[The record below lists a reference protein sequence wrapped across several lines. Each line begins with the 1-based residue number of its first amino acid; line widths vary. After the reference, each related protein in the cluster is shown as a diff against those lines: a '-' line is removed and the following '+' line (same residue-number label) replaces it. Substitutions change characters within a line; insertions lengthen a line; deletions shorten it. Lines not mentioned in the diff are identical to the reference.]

1 MGQKISKNG
10 NGGYAALEKSK
21 SGTLSQTFL
30 NLSVYHSQEILI
42 HFDHRYRI
50 DQVIIC
56 ITGSVA
62 TIGGCNEYT
71 EEPIKVPPL
80 RLIALS
86 SYEVRSLQRIF
97 FFSNRVAQFLH
108 TNINNF
114 VESTKNGVYLL
125 DF

>member
-21 SGTLSQTFL
+21 SGTLSQTYL
-30 NLSVYHSQEILI
+30 NLSVYHSQEIILTI
-42 HFDHRYRI
+42 AII
-50 DQVIIC
+50 DQVIIFF
-56 ITGSVA
+56 TGSVA

-86 SYEVRSLQRIF
+86 NYEVRSLQRIF